1 MSQGKMQV
9 QVQVHKLHPNKAE
22 QDNKKGVTY
31 NFKHNNSKI
40 TDIYYHSKVEKLIDA
55 IYN

>member
-1 MSQGKMQV
+1 MTQDKMQV
-9 QVQVHKLHPNKAE
+9 RMQVHKHLHNKGE
-22 QDNKKGVTY
+22 QDNKRGVTH

-40 TDIYYHSKVEKLIDA
+40 TDIHYLNKVEKLIDA